1 MAGRGV
7 GKKRRVVK
15 LLCRMSGDNLMTGSI
30 CNDYGLL
37 WMCFSSPFS
46 LGRVFILCVCVTGK
60 DIFLWL
66 WKFDDRS

>member
-15 LLCRMSGDNLMTGSI
+15 LLCRMSGDNLMTSSI
-30 CNDYGLL
+30 CNDCGLL

-46 LGRVFILCVCVTGK
+46 LGRVFILCVCV
-60 DIFLWL
+60 
-66 WKFDDRS
+66 